1 MAHTNSVQTLTSL
14 FRAHNEARP
23 ILLLGAGASFSSGV
37 PLAAESVRRL
47 AKRVFAERIMGGAV
61 LPEQVKLTEWQA
73 WLQSHSWFIP
83 GEERLAENFPL
94 VVEHLL
100 QPREFRARLLR
111 ELVQPSAGIGT
122 GYRRLA
128 ELVMRGLART
138 ILTTNFDTC
147 LLAALNDLRAH
158 IPYVAEV
165 NRGPDDLRELDLY
178 SRAQIVWLH
187 GKAEQYTDRNL
198 LSEVNKLDSKLVR
211 ALTPLLASSPLIV
224 VGYRGAELSIVEH
237 LLSKNA
243 SNTQKY
249 KKGVFWC
256 RVGTEPLHPNVE
268 AFRRRIGPNF
278 RLLEIDDFDS
288 LLVGLGDAL
297 AGEDLYAGSTRAGR
311 VEESTLFDDKPL
323 VGVTVADL
331 DQDLM
336 LSVMRTYCAQ
346 LKRAPV
352 TAATLAGLL
361 REQGLLCRV
370 GDEDVPTNGCYLL
383 FARNPQALFPHAVVS
398 ATVNGKKR
406 TVFSG
411 NLIQQRT
418 QLLEWLQDQE
428 VNPLLRVKRRSTH
441 EQKPAYAQRALV
453 ELLVNLLVHRDYAV
467 QELAA
472 IDVQS
477 TKAITFTNPGGLP
490 QAIAVRVA
498 VDSDG
503 RFRPVP
509 NVTFLRNRSLCD
521 VFFGLQAMEREG
533 TGLVDVERMAL
544 ETGGA
549 TVFTNDSRSNSFL
562 ARIEQP
568 ASSAGSTSIARDYR
582 VTDTYVLNVLPIR
595 AMPDR
600 VSHVRLRRTL
610 RERPT
615 GISLEGLGTFVAPG
629 LDLWSFAP
637 LDLLIDRLAP
647 IVDRSSSEAPARS
660 AIEDDADFKRL
671 LSWLVRK
678 HFETHLMSLT
688 DQGLLL
694 EDGAQKGRRAYFGGR
709 DGRARTLVYDTPRRK
724 GIARQVVK
732 QRFEGPRAWFENEG
746 FGYEVTRLDDLW
758 GVRIKPFYMFT
769 GRDAVTPLPAFSRT
783 SRATRRMKF
792 DRNKN
797 VEDDL
802 TFWSRFLGR
811 GAPTI
816 NIGGSNVDDLVV
828 ESAFLTVDVAEE
840 GLVINEAHNR
850 VSA

>member
-1 MAHTNSVQTLTSL
+1 MAHRDSVHALTSL

-47 AKRVFAERIMGGAV
+47 AKRVFAEHIMGGAI

-73 WLQSHSWFIP
+73 WLQSHAWFIP
-83 GEERLAENFPL
+83 GEDRLAENFPL

-100 QPREFRARLLR
+100 QPREFRSRLLR
-111 ELVQPSAGIGT
+111 DLVQPSAGIGP

-147 LLAALNDLRAH
+147 LVTALKDVRAH

-187 GKAEQYTDRNL
+187 GKAEQYTDRNI
-198 LSEVNKLDSKLVR
+198 LSEVNKLDAKFVR
-211 ALTPLLASSPLIV
+211 ALTPFLASSPLIV
-224 VGYRGAELSIVEH
+224 VGYRGAEPSIVEH

-243 SNTQKY
+243 SNTHKY

-256 RVGTEPLHPNVE
+256 RRGNEPLHPNVE
-268 AFRRRIGPNF
+268 AFRRKIGANF

-288 LLVGLGDAL
+288 LFADLGDAL
-297 AGEDLYAGSTRAGR
+297 AGEDLYAGSALAGR

-323 VGVTVADL
+323 MGATLADL

-336 LSVMRTYCAQ
+336 LSVMRTSCAQ

-352 TAATLAGLL
+352 TAATLPGLL
-361 REQGLLCRV
+361 REQGLLRRV
-370 GDEDVPTNGCYLL
+370 DDKDVPTNGCYLL
-383 FARNPQALFPHAVVS
+383 FAPEPQALFPHAVVS

-406 TVFSG
+406 TVFGG

-418 QLLEWLQDQE
+418 QLLEWLQDQDI
-428 VNPLLRVKRRSTH
+428 NPLLRVKRRSTH
-441 EQKPAYAQRALV
+441 EQKSAYPHRALV
-453 ELLVNLLVHRDYAV
+453 ELLVNLLVHRDYSV
-467 QELAA
+467 SEPAA
-472 IDVQS
+472 INVHP

-490 QAIAVRVA
+490 DAIAGRVSA
-498 VDSDG
+498 DSDG

-509 NVTFLRNRSLCD
+509 NISFLRNRSLCD

-549 TVFTNDSRSNSFL
+549 TAFTNDSKGNVFV
-562 ARIEQP
+562 AQIEQP
-568 ASSAGSTSIARDYR
+568 AASAGSVSIARDYR
-582 VTDTYVLNVLPIR
+582 ATDTYVLNVLPFR
-595 AMPDR
+595 AMPER
-600 VSHVRLRRTL
+600 ISHVRLQRPL
-610 RERPT
+610 RERPAQ
-615 GISLEGLGTFVAPG
+615 ISLDGLGTFVASG
-629 LDLWSFAP
+629 LDLWSFVP
-637 LDLLIDRLAP
+637 LDLLAERLRPMA
-647 IVDRSSSEAPARS
+647 DLSGSEARPRA
-660 AIEDDADFKRL
+660 AVEDDTELKRI
-671 LSWLVRK
+671 LSWLLRK
-678 HFETHLMSLT
+678 HFESHLISLT
-688 DQGLLL
+688 EQGLLL
-694 EDGAQKGRRAYFGGR
+694 EDGAQKGRRAYFAGR
-709 DGRARTLVYDTPRRK
+709 DGRSRTLVYDTPRRK

-746 FGYEVTRLDDLW
+746 FGYEVTRLDDVW

-769 GRDAVTPLPAFSRT
+769 GRDAVTPLPAFTRT
-783 SRATRRMKF
+783 ARATRRMKF

-811 GAPTI
+811 GAPII
-816 NIGGSNVDDLVV
+816 NIGGANVDDLVV
-828 ESAFLTVDVAEE
+828 DSAFLTVDVAEE
-840 GLVINEAHNR
+840 GLVANEAHNR